1 MLADVMMVVVVRC
14 KRVSTNET
22 LGERRRMIRPAISL
36 PLMFRAILPLTT
48 LRPLVLGS
56 AHFCSLSLH
65 PNTVLSKV
73 MSTTTTVTLPPGLAD
88 IDLSGYDAEQSRLM
102 EERCILVDE
111 QDRAYGAVD
120 KKTCML

>member
-1 MLADVMMVVVVRC
+1 
-14 KRVSTNET
+14 
-22 LGERRRMIRPAISL
+22 MIRPAISL

-48 LRPLVLGS
+48 LRPLVLGPVRFRS
-56 AHFCSLSLH
+56 FSLR
-65 PNTVLSKV
+65 PTITLSRA
-73 MSTTTTVTLPPGLAD
+73 MSSTTTVTLPPGLAD

-120 KKTCML
+120 KKTCMLR